1 MLLLF
6 FGVFLAGGLQK
17 NEWVSLAAQHDLC
30 VDSQSV
36 AMSLSLW
43 LRRGKQIQNRLVESR
58 GGGGVLGGYRLG
70 VLPAGAGAD
79 GGACCAFER
88 VPSTIQAHANTN
100 MQAQQKQDNQKF
112 TTLKW
117 HCLNPMAEV
126 FSMPPQK
133 LTTIS
138 ERFAAMAPKKQ
149 VTPTKPAKPSQAR
162 MYVELQQHA
171 ANLAVEGFIASDPN
185 FAASLKHLNGE
196 RTRHGSP
203 THPRGQQV
211 CSLCR
216 PNHR

>member
-1 MLLLF
+1 
-6 FGVFLAGGLQK
+6 
-17 NEWVSLAAQHDLC
+17 
-30 VDSQSV
+30 
-36 AMSLSLW
+36 
-43 LRRGKQIQNRLVESR
+43 
-58 GGGGVLGGYRLG
+58 
-70 VLPAGAGAD
+70 
-79 GGACCAFER
+79 
-88 VPSTIQAHANTN
+88 

-133 LTTIS
+133 LTSIS

-149 VTPTKPAKPSQAR
+149 VTPTKPTKPSPAR

-196 RTRHGSP
+196 RTRHIVLPHTLEVSKFAASVARIIGDDRRSARILEGRVAAAVCERLAAQCAVPVEGIAARTRFMTGSEMRCKHGSKP
-203 THPRGQQV
+203 PKGHNCSDACRQLVDPAYHGQPHFIV
-211 CSLCR
+211 NLRWRS
-216 PNHR
+216 H